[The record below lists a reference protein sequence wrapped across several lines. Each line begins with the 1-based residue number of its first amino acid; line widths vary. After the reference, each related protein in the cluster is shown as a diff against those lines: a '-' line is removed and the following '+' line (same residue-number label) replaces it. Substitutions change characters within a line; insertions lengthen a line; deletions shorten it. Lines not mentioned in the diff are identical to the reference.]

1 VLHVLGG
8 RVGELE
14 VFDAVKGEGAAVA
27 LDGLAGLTEPTVS

>member
-1 VLHVLGG
+1 MLHLLGG